1 MYDKGS
7 HSFIKVLDSPV
18 TGGYILD
25 LQGGMNDGIMYT
37 SGTSDKAI
45 SNTNCGESIVFEV
58 KKGEIFGILGH
69 NGAGENDNDRNA
81 SWFTKP

>member
-1 MYDKGS
+1 MISKQVNILSTKDLFYSLYDKGS

-45 SNTNCGESIVFEV
+45 SNTNCGEQLSFE
-58 KKGEIFGILGH
+58 
-69 NGAGENDNDRNA
+69 
-81 SWFTKP
+81 

>member
-45 SNTNCGESIVFEV
+45 SNTNCGESIVF
-58 KKGEIFGILGH
+58 
-69 NGAGENDNDRNA
+69 
-81 SWFTKP
+81 